1 MNAPVLLP
9 SRRWWIRSS
18 RFWAIVSGALAGIC
32 IAVLFIWSASDA
44 SFRPALLQWEYTL
57 GLEKLLIDGPRFDFD
72 WNLID
77 RTRSIHWDGLG
88 KRIVALHVIISVGLG
103 ATALLTLLALWPPK
117 LRLLLVAVVLI
128 SAWGVLCATQK
139 TMDDWRTRRQ
149 VAAIFPQIEQA
160 GLALHNEWPV
170 RSGEV
175 SPGIVF
181 YVSPEKYP
189 DVLSVRGR
197 RNSSPFREAIGHMIT
212 RGRQGIIRFDLAP
225 SYDSTVEY
233 HPEGTLPSAHQSG
246 FGNPSPPVAAY
257 HRLKDNWYLVR
268 YGG

>member
-1 MNAPVLLP
+1 MNAPIPLQ

-18 RFWAIVSGALAGIC
+18 RFWAIVSGALAGLC

-57 GLEKLLIDGPRFDFD
+57 ALEKLLIDGPRLDFD

-77 RTRSIHWDGLG
+77 RARSFRWDGLG
-88 KRIVALHVIISVGLG
+88 QRIVALHVITSVGLG
-103 ATALLTLLALWPPK
+103 ATALLTLLAFRPPK
-117 LRLLLVAVVLI
+117 IRLLLVAVVLI
-128 SAWGVLCATQK
+128 SAWGVRRATQK
-139 TMDDWRTRRQ
+139 PMDDWRTRRQ

-160 GLALHNEWPV
+160 GLALRKEWPV

-175 SPGIVF
+175 PPGIEF
-181 YVSPEKYP
+181 YVSPEMYP

-197 RNSSPFREAIGHMIT
+197 RNSFPFHEAIGLMII
-212 RGRQGIIRFDLAP
+212 RGQEGIIRFDLAP

-246 FGNPSPPVAAY
+246 FGYPSPPVAAY
-257 HRLKDNWYLVR
+257 HRLKENWYLVR